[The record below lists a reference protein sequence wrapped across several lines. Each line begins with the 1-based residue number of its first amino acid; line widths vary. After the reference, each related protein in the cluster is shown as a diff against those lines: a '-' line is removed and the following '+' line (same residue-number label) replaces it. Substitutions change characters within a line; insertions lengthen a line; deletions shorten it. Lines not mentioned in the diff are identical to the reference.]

1 MLKIPEHQVAGHK
14 ACHGLL
20 GALMDDSG
28 RFYKPLQD
36 DERGPREVTFYA
48 SFSSN
53 TMVPDQIRKFFSIF
67 YGTQL
72 LEASDG
78 SGLHPHLVLQD
89 VVSGHSHPS
98 IMYIKIG
105 SRTWYPQVP
114 EDYIQRCL
122 KKNRETSSLS
132 LGFRLSGLQ
141 VHGNKESGFWKPGRE
156 VVQKLT
162 ADDIQLVLRKLVSS
176 NSSADPY
183 LVPDSLFASSV
194 YGGSTGILAQLL

>member
-53 TMVPDQIRKFFSIF
+53 TM
-67 YGTQL
+67 
-72 LEASDG
+72 
-78 SGLHPHLVLQD
+78 D

-98 IMYIKIG
+98 IMYSKIG

-141 VHGNKESGFWKPGRE
+141 VHGNKESGFWKPERE
-156 VVQKLT
+156 VVWKLT
-162 ADDIQLVLRKLVSS
+162 ADGIQLVLRKLVSS